1 MSPTEVNRKEM
12 NVIRSL
18 LVWLCFIPV
27 AILNGGLRQY
37 VLVRW
42 FGEVGAN
49 ALSGVLLSLFILLI
63 TWLLLPRIVRYNQKE
78 SYRIGIVWML
88 LTIGFEFIF
97 GLTGGISFRELL
109 SAYNPMSG
117 NLWLLVVITT
127 FGAPRLVCDKERR

>member
-1 MSPTEVNRKEM
+1 M

-88 LTIGFEFIF
+88 LTIGFEFTF
-97 GLTGGISFRELL
+97 GLIGGVSFRELL
-109 SAYNPMSG
+109 SADLNS
-117 NLWLLVVITT
+117 LL
-127 FGAPRLVCDKERR
+127 D

>member
-1 MSPTEVNRKEM
+1 M

-49 ALSGVLLSLFILLI
+49 ALSGVL
-63 TWLLLPRIVRYNQKE
+63 
-78 SYRIGIVWML
+78 IGIVWML
-88 LTIGFEFIF
+88 LTIGFEFTF
-97 GLTGGISFRELL
+97 GLIGGVSFRELL

>member
-1 MSPTEVNRKEM
+1 MH
-12 NVIRSL
+12 VIRSL

-42 FGEVGAN
+42 LGEVGAN

-88 LTIGFEFIF
+88 LTIEFEFTF
-97 GLTGGISFRELL
+97 GLTGGISFRDLL

-117 NLWLLVVITT
+117 NLWLLVVVTT
-127 FGAPRLVCDKERR
+127 FGAPRLVYEKERR

>member
-1 MSPTEVNRKEM
+1 M

-127 FGAPRLVCDKERR
+127 FGAPRLVCNKERR

>member
-1 MSPTEVNRKEM
+1 M

-49 ALSGVLLSLFILLI
+49 ALSGVL
-63 TWLLLPRIVRYNQKE
+63 QKE

-88 LTIGFEFIF
+88 LTIGFEFTF
-97 GLTGGISFRELL
+97 GLIGGVSFRELL

-127 FGAPRLVCDKERR
+127 FGAPRLVCEKERR

>member
-1 MSPTEVNRKEM
+1 M

-49 ALSGVLLSLFILLI
+49 ALSGVLLGLFILLI
-63 TWLLLPRIVRYNQKE
+63 TWQLLPRIVRYNQKE

-88 LTIGFEFIF
+88 LTIGY
-97 GLTGGISFRELL
+97 SLL
-109 SAYNPMSG
+109 
-117 NLWLLVVITT
+117 
-127 FGAPRLVCDKERR
+127 D

>member
-1 MSPTEVNRKEM
+1 M

-49 ALSGVLLSLFILLI
+49 ALSGVLLSLFILFCY
-63 TWLLLPRIVRYNQKE
+63 IV
-78 SYRIGIVWML
+78 V
-88 LTIGFEFIF
+88 LTYWVYKLYGVDIMMG
-97 GLTGGISFRELL
+97 T
-109 SAYNPMSG
+109 
-117 NLWLLVVITT
+117 
-127 FGAPRLVCDKERR
+127 